1 MRSPQIIQKHLML
14 NIEVIDKNI
23 IGNINIGKDILDNID
38 KDIFDN
44 EIFFQQIFDD
54 LLMKY

>member
-1 MRSPQIIQKHLML
+1 MRSPKIIQKNLMF
-14 NIEVIDKNI
+14 NVEVINKNI

-44 EIFFQQIFDD
+44 KIFCQQIFDA

>member
-1 MRSPQIIQKHLML
+1 MRSPKIIQKHLMF
-14 NIEVIDKNI
+14 NVEVINKNI